1 LEHFCSNF
9 GIIISLLLPDPD
21 RRAFPDSAPMRL
33 VGMYYATTAF
43 TFQANNLVEAD
54 MQCTFAVAVMVKEV
68 VLTEG
73 VI

>member
-1 LEHFCSNF
+1 
-9 GIIISLLLPDPD
+9 
-21 RRAFPDSAPMRL
+21 
-33 VGMYYATTAF
+33 MYFTTTAF